1 MGQIRTWGTAEAV
14 WSMTV
19 GSARREH
26 VPRWCSYPSH
36 GNSSACYQPAV
47 RAAAKDGEKGASEEV
62 KRSPFLLGNK
72 TVFCEMEQL
81 AGGYSRWW
89 GAARFTVMAKLQMYL
104 WIYILQTSF
113 YCSNENPCT
122 LLWSIIVM
130 LVNKNCIDGSFF
142 CLAVWLQHFSFCL
155 AIHFVTMVDVVC
167 KPVAFQRR
175 NYFWRK
181 QLITHGTQ
189 QNENCIFFVLR
200 LFVS

>member
-1 MGQIRTWGTAEAV
+1 
-14 WSMTV
+14 
-19 GSARREH
+19 
-26 VPRWCSYPSH
+26 
-36 GNSSACYQPAV
+36 
-47 RAAAKDGEKGASEEV
+47 
-62 KRSPFLLGNK
+62 
-72 TVFCEMEQL
+72 MEQL
-81 AGGYSRWW
+81 AGGYRRWW
-89 GAARFTVMAKLQMYL
+89 GAARFTVMATLQMYL
-104 WIYILQTSF
+104 WIYILQTGF

-142 CLAVWLQHFSFCL
+142 CLAVWLWHFSFCL

-189 QNENCIFFVLR
+189 QNENCIFFLSRGSLYLNSPNGLDTTAVQNKPCLIHIQKWLQLI
-200 LFVS
+200 LFKLLTCTCPLEKLEESMLALH